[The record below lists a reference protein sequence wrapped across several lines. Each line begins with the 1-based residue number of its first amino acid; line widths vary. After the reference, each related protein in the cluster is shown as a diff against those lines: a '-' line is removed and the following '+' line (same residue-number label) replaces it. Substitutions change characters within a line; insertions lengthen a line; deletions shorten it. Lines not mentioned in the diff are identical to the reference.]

1 MGSANIHIY
10 IPSRGSFS
18 WTRGRFGGF
27 MKKTKGFR
35 RKPADSW
42 ENDRCDVAGVGHGH
56 HHHPWPLWWHHFAA
70 SWRSG
75 SRLGKAKNTRVYW
88 VKKKLCRLAVW
99 VCRSQLESIDGPKN
113 EIFEQN
119 LNRIWTEWWPIF
131 WPVYTMCR
139 LEYELSSAASLVGVL
154 WWPIQSPCLSYFRLE
169 NCYWECRI
177 FPIGPNPFIATLKSI
192 SEKVQFTT

>member
-1 MGSANIHIY
+1 
-10 IPSRGSFS
+10 
-18 WTRGRFGGF
+18 
-27 MKKTKGFR
+27 
-35 RKPADSW
+35 
-42 ENDRCDVAGVGHGH
+42 
-56 HHHPWPLWWHHFAA
+56 
-70 SWRSG
+70 
-75 SRLGKAKNTRVYW
+75 VYW
-88 VKKKLCRLAVW
+88 VKKSYADWLFECVGVNW
-99 VCRSQLESIDGPKN
+99 SQLTVRKMRY
-113 EIFEQN
+113 

-131 WPVYTMCR
+131 WPVFTMCR

>member
-1 MGSANIHIY
+1 MGSANIHIYIY

-119 LNRIWTEWWPIF
+119 LNRIWTGFEQNDDPF
-131 WPVYTMCR
+131 
-139 LEYELSSAASLVGVL
+139 SG
-154 WWPIQSPCLSYFRLE
+154 QFSPCAAWSMSWVLPPLWLAFCDGPFNRPAYHIFGL
-169 NCYWECRI
+169 RI
-177 FPIGPNPFIATLKSI
+177 AIGSVGYSPLDQTHS
-192 SEKVQFTT
+192 